1 MRRRGGRDVLSAELG
16 VELRGHL
23 EDEGIDEDVRIDE
36 DVLFRRERAASGD
49 EHPLQHGY
57 SVRVAFWDREGE
69 QSEILHV
76 VANRRGIGEDD
87 RLDLVRLLVQLK
99 QQERVLELL

>member
-23 EDEGIDEDVRIDE
+23 EDEGIDEDVRIDV

-49 EHPLQHGY
+49 EHPL
-57 SVRVAFWDREGE
+57 
-69 QSEILHV
+69 
-76 VANRRGIGEDD
+76 
-87 RLDLVRLLVQLK
+87 
-99 QQERVLELL
+99 

>member
-1 MRRRGGRDVLSAELG
+1 M
-16 VELRGHL
+16 RGHL
-23 EDEGIDEDVRIDE
+23 EDEGVDEDVRIDE
-36 DVLFRRERAASGD
+36 DVLLRRERAARGD

-57 SVRVAFWDREGE
+57 SVRVAFWDRERE

-76 VANRRGIGEDD
+76 GYNRWGIREDD
-87 RLDLVRLLVQLK
+87 RLNLIRLLVQLK